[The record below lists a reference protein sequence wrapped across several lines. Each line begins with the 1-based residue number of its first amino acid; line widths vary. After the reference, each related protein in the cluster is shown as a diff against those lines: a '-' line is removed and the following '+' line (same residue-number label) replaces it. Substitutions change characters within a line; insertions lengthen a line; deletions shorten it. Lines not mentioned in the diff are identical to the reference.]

1 MGYVFAQLR
10 LSNPRFPELPS
21 VEVKARVDSAA
32 WLVCI
37 PSWLKDELRL
47 EQADFRPAQLA
58 DGSVVEVPYVGPLE
72 LRFDNRLAFSGALVM
87 GDEVLLGAVAME
99 DMDVLIDPRGQKLIV
114 NPAHPDVASG
124 FVGQVGEVQAAPVM
138 INVQIDGVWKQFPKG
153 TRLIEA
159 CEQAGS
165 YVPRYCYHKKL
176 SSPGNCR
183 MCLIEQGM
191 PKMGPDRTPVLG
203 DDGKPVINWMP
214 RPQISCAQDVAE
226 GMGVRT
232 TSPLVEE
239 CRKGVMEFLL
249 INHPLDCP
257 ICDQAG
263 ECRLQEF
270 SVEYGKAESRFLEN
284 KVKKPKNIE
293 LGPRVTL
300 DDERCILCSRCI
312 RFCQEVAKD
321 DVLGFIDRGSHSV
334 LTAHP
339 GKRLENNYSLNTVDI
354 CPVGALTS
362 SDFRFK
368 MRVWFL
374 KETKSFCTSCATGC
388 NTLIGTRE
396 DVIYRQTPREN
407 DAVNSTWMC
416 DYGRLN
422 FDYLQSE
429 RRLLEPKIL
438 SGDRLVPTDWKTA
451 IIHAA
456 AQLKHFNG
464 WEIAI
469 IASGRMTNEELWL
482 TSRLAHALGVQLIDI
497 VPRRGPGDDILLSE
511 DRNPNTNGARLLKL
525 ASGQLNRISE
535 GIASG
540 QIKALVALGENPF
553 EAGITI
559 EQLTQLPAFIAMN
572 ILENPATNCVTALL
586 PSSGFAEKRGSMINR
601 TGRLQRL
608 NRAVLPPG
616 QARDDW
622 EILRDLIQECSG
634 QNGIYTIEEV
644 FARMSRSVPEL
655 AGLSLSKIGDLGVQ
669 VMEVE
674 KEAKSA
680 TDDTASTAA
689 PPTLE
694 VPAKPKS

>member
-1 MGYVFAQLR
+1 M
-10 LSNPRFPELPS
+10 S
-21 VEVKARVDSAA
+21 
-32 WLVCI
+32 
-37 PSWLKDELRL
+37 
-47 EQADFRPAQLA
+47 EQA
-58 DGSVVEVPYVGPLE
+58 S
-72 LRFDNRLAFSGALVM
+72 
-87 GDEVLLGAVAME
+87 
-99 DMDVLIDPRGQKLIV
+99 
-114 NPAHPDVASG
+114 
-124 FVGQVGEVQAAPVM
+124 APPQMV
-138 INVQIDGVWKQFPKG
+138 NVQINGVWHEFPKG

-159 CEQAGS
+159 CEKAGS

-183 MCLIEQGM
+183 MCLIEMGL
-191 PKMGPDRTPVLG
+191 PKMGPDRKPELG
-203 DDGKPVINWMP
+203 ADGKPIINWMP
-214 RPQISCAQDVAE
+214 RPQISCAQDVSE
-226 GMGVRT
+226 GMGIRT
-232 TSPLVEE
+232 DSPLAQE

-270 SVEYGKAESRFLEN
+270 SVEYGRADSRFLEN

-312 RFCQEVAKD
+312 RFCQEIAQD
-321 DVLGFIDRGSHSV
+321 DVLGFVDRGSHSV

-362 SDFRFK
+362 SDFRFQ

-388 NTLIGTRE
+388 NTVIGTRE

-407 DAVNSTWMC
+407 DAVNSSWMC

-429 RRLLEPKIL
+429 KRLLDPEIL
-438 SGDRLVPTDWKTA
+438 SGDKLISADWSTA
-451 IIHAA
+451 IAHAA

-482 TSRLAHALGVQLIDI
+482 TRQLATTLGVELIDI
-497 VPRRGPGDDILLSE
+497 VPRTGPSDNILLSA
-511 DRNPNTNGARLLKL
+511 DRNPNTNGARLLGVTSYPGARL
-525 ASGQLNRISE
+525 REIVDGVATGRIR
-535 GIASG
+535 
-540 QIKALVALGENPF
+540 ALIALGED
-553 EAGITI
+553 AI
-559 EQLTQLPAFIAMN
+559 EIGLTPAQLSALPAFVVMN
-572 ILENPATNCVTALL
+572 LLENASTKAATALL
-586 PSSGFAEKRGSMINR
+586 PSFGFAEKRGSMINGK
-601 TGRLQRL
+601 GRLQRL
-608 NRAVLPPG
+608 NRAVRGPG

-622 EILRDLIQECSG
+622 EILRDLIQAYSG
-634 QNGIYTIEEV
+634 RNGIYSIEDV
-644 FARMSRSVPEL
+644 FRQMSETVPSL
-655 AGLSLSKIGDLGVQ
+655 RGLSLSKISDLGVQ
-669 VMEVE
+669 V
-674 KEAKSA
+674 
-680 TDDTASTAA
+680 
-689 PPTLE
+689 LE
-694 VPAKPKS
+694 VAAT

>member
-1 MGYVFAQLR
+1 MADAPTSPQL
-10 LSNPRFPELPS
+10 
-21 VEVKARVDSAA
+21 V
-32 WLVCI
+32 
-37 PSWLKDELRL
+37 
-47 EQADFRPAQLA
+47 
-58 DGSVVEVPYVGPLE
+58 
-72 LRFDNRLAFSGALVM
+72 
-87 GDEVLLGAVAME
+87 
-99 DMDVLIDPRGQKLIV
+99 
-114 NPAHPDVASG
+114 
-124 FVGQVGEVQAAPVM
+124 
-138 INVQIDGVWKQFPKG
+138 NVQINGVWHQFPKG

-183 MCLIEQGM
+183 MCLIEMGL
-191 PKMGPDRTPVLG
+191 PKMGPDRKPELG
-203 DDGKPVINWMP
+203 ADGKPIINWMP
-214 RPQISCAQDVAE
+214 RPQISCAQDVSE

-232 TSPLVEE
+232 DSPLAQE

-270 SVEYGKAESRFLEN
+270 SVEYGNAESRFLEN

-312 RFCQEVAKD
+312 RFCQEIAHD
-321 DVLGFIDRGSHSV
+321 DVLGFVDRGSHSV

-362 SDFRFK
+362 SHFRFQ

-388 NTLIGTRE
+388 NTIIGTRE

-422 FDYLQSE
+422 FEYLQSDK
-429 RRLLEPKIL
+429 RLLQPEIL
-438 SGDRLVPTDWKTA
+438 SGDQLVAADWNVA
-451 IIHAA
+451 ITHAA
-456 AQLKHFNG
+456 AQLKHFSG

-469 IASGRMTNEELWL
+469 LASGRMTNEELWL
-482 TSRLAHALGVQLIDI
+482 TSRLARILGVELTDI
-497 VPRRGPGDDILLSE
+497 VPRTGPSDDILLSA
-511 DRNPNTNGARLLKL
+511 DRNPNTNGARLLGVTSVPGARLREIAGGVATGRIKGL
-525 ASGQLNRISE
+525 IAFGESPIEIGLTAAQL
-535 GIASG
+535 
-540 QIKALVALGENPF
+540 KA
-553 EAGITI
+553 
-559 EQLTQLPAFIAMN
+559 LPAFVAMS
-572 ILENPATNCVTALL
+572 ILSDDATRAATAVL
-586 PSSGFAEKRGSMINR
+586 PSFGFAEKRGSMINGK
-601 TGRLQRL
+601 GRLQRL
-608 NRAVLPPG
+608 NRAVRGPG

-622 EILRDLIQECSG
+622 EILRDLVQACSG
-634 QNGIYTIEEV
+634 QNGIYSIEDV
-644 FARMSRSVPEL
+644 FRQMSESVPQF
-655 AGLSLSKIGDLGVQ
+655 AGLSLSKIGDRGVQ
-669 VMEVE
+669 ILEVE
-674 KEAKSA
+674 A
-680 TDDTASTAA
+680 TR
-689 PPTLE
+689 
-694 VPAKPKS
+694 